1 MCWILRYYRK
11 IFRIKLINIR
21 QLLFDKQDLQYKAF
35 HKKIV
40 PDTQH
45 EIIGVRVPE
54 LRNIVKN
61 IKSKQDIYSFFNENH
76 FYYEEFMLH
85 GLFISKIGN
94 TNEAFSYLNAFLPQI
109 DNWAVCDITVSAI
122 KNFAKNKE
130 LLYNYIKN
138 WLKSQH
144 AYTVRFAIVCL
155 LSYYVE
161 KKYLDKIFKIISA
174 INSDEYYINM
184 AIAWLL
190 SVMLVKNYN
199 ETLPLIESKTLPQ
212 FIQNKTI
219 DKARDSLRIDKDK
232 KIYLK
237 TLKI

>member
-1 MCWILRYYRK
+1 M
-11 IFRIKLINIR
+11 INIR
-21 QLLFDKQDLQYKAF
+21 QSLFDKQDLHYKAF

-40 PDTQH
+40 PDTRH

-54 LRNIVKN
+54 LRKIVKN
-61 IKSKQDIYSFFNENH
+61 INSKKDIYSFLNESH

-85 GLFISKIGN
+85 GLFISKIDDI
-94 TNEAFSYLNAFLPQI
+94 NEAYSWLNLFLPQI

-122 KNFAKNKE
+122 KNIAKNKE
-130 LLYNYIKN
+130 LLYNNIQQ
-138 WLKSQH
+138 WLKSPH
-144 AYTVRFAIVCL
+144 VYTVRFAIVCI
-155 LSYYVE
+155 LSYFVE
-161 KKYLDKIFKIISA
+161 KKNLNRILSLIST
-174 INSDEYYINM
+174 INTDEYYINM
-184 AIAWLL
+184 AIAWLF

-199 ETLPLIESKTLPQ
+199 ETLPLIENKTLPR

-219 DKARDSLRIDKDK
+219 DKARDSFRIDKDK